1 LISHLESIILSP
13 VEQLALTFTINGWFS
28 AIFANIPWL
37 QNKPCDFFY
46 CGFELR
52 WEFLT
57 AQVEDLLISQNA
69 QLNEQEGLEM
79 FLEGKAED

>member
-1 LISHLESIILSP
+1 MHPLHTDLAYVYFIQSGNAISMVGFLLYSR
-13 VEQLALTFTINGWFS
+13 TFL
-28 AIFANIPWL
+28 WL